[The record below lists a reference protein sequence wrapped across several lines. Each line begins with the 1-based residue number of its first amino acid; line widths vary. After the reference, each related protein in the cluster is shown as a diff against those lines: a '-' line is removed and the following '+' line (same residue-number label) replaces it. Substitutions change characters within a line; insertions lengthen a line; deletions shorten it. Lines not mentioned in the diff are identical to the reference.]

1 MFNHKARWDRELPQ
15 NENDLLDEIISVY
28 AFFDKGKIAPKHFI
42 WKNNTHEIK
51 QTTYFWQE
59 RQGKELISFFSVDT
73 GSDIYQ
79 LSFNNTTF
87 GWRLDKLIS
96 SSADPI

>member
-1 MFNHKARWDRELPQ
+1 MFNPKARWDRELPQ
-15 NENDLLDEIISVY
+15 NGSDLLDEKIPVY
-28 AFFDKGKIAPKHFI
+28 AFFDKGNIIPKHFI
-42 WKNNTHEIK
+42 WKNNIHKIK

-59 RQGKELISFFSVDT
+59 KQGKELISFFSVDT

-96 SSADPI
+96 SSAGPT